1 MTSGTDTPELVH
13 DELDLLA
20 RLVPLGGLEILELGC
35 GAAALARALLQ
46 REPSTRLTGLEV
58 DERQHAKNVSA
69 PQDRLHF
76 ALGGAQAIPF
86 ADARFDLV
94 LMLKSL
100 HHVPVPLMAKA
111 LAEVARV
118 LKPGGHLYVSEPV
131 YAGPF
136 NEVVKLFNDEEVVR
150 RFAQAAVDEALR
162 SGPWTQVDERR
173 FQMPVRFDSFEEFDR
188 KLMRPTFADHR
199 IDEAKQAQV
208 RAAFM
213 PHLGP
218 DGAQFQRPMHVRLL
232 RRA

>member
-1 MTSGTDTPELVH
+1 MTSTTATPDLVL

-20 RLVPLGGLEILELGC
+20 GLLPLADLDILELGC

-111 LAEVARV
+111 LSEVARV

-136 NEVVKLFNDEEVVR
+136 NEVVRLFNDEEVVR
-150 RFAQAAVDEALR
+150 RFAQSAVDEALR
-162 SGPWTQVDERR
+162 IGPWTQVDERR
-173 FQMPVRFDSFEEFDR
+173 FQMPLRFASFEEFDQ

-199 IDEAKQAQV
+199 IDEALQAQV
-208 RAAFM
+208 REAFL
-213 PHLGP
+213 PHLKA
-218 DGAQFQRPMHVRLL
+218 DGAHFLRPMHVRLL
-232 RRA
+232 RRG

>member
-1 MTSGTDTPELVH
+1 MTSTTATPDLVL

-20 RLVPLGGLEILELGC
+20 GLLPLADLDILELGC

-111 LAEVARV
+111 LSEVARV

-136 NEVVKLFNDEEVVR
+136 NEVVRLFNDEEVVR
-150 RFAQAAVDEALR
+150 RFAQSAVDEALR
-162 SGPWTQVDERR
+162 IGPWTQVDERR
-173 FQMPVRFDSFEEFDR
+173 FQMPLRFASFEEFDQ

-199 IDEAKQAQV
+199 IDEALQARV
-208 RAAFM
+208 REAFL
-213 PHLGP
+213 PHLKA
-218 DGAQFQRPMHVRLL
+218 DGAHFLRPMHVRLL
-232 RRA
+232 RRG